1 MKTTREQRAAFV
13 ADVNANLAVDNLRV
27 SAASKKLD
35 DLYIAGKVTND
46 QIIAA
51 MKNHYAAKYLYPTK
65 GADKDA
71 PYHITIKHPARG
83 GHTVGRPTV
92 RGTKKTAA
100 KSSEL
105 DYAISSISR

>member
-13 ADVNANLAVDNLRV
+13 ADVNANLAVDNLRI

-35 DLYIAGKVTND
+35 DLYIAGKITND
-46 QIIAA
+46 QIIEA
-51 MKNHYAAKYLYPTK
+51 MKNHYAAKFLYPNK
-65 GADKDA
+65 R
-71 PYHITIKHPARG
+71 PARG
-83 GHTVGRPTV
+83 GHTVGRPVV

-100 KSSEL
+100 KPTEL

>member
-83 GHTVGRPTV
+83 
-92 RGTKKTAA
+92 TKKAAA